1 MMVPA
6 QAVQVSVSVPVL
18 ESGPQ
23 TPCFKFTLIGGR
35 QKKHYRGCTGAIL
48 VYEAVK
54 MKTIQSIKVDSDTVE
69 MVLFLTMVNDGKWLN
84 SDRPVCVLAH
94 PWIR

>member
-6 QAVQVSVSVPVL
+6 HAVQVSVSVPVL

-23 TPCFKFTLIGGR
+23 TPCFKFTLVGVT
-35 QKKHYRGCTGAIL
+35 QKKHYRSCIGVIL
-48 VYEAVK
+48 VYKTVK
-54 MKTIQSIKVDSDTVE
+54 IKTIQSVKVDLDTVE
-69 MVLFLTMVNDGKWLN
+69 KVLMLTNDVKWLN
-84 SDRPVCVLAH
+84 SGGPVCLLAH

>member
-6 QAVQVSVSVPVL
+6 HAVQVSVSVPVL

-23 TPCFKFTLIGGR
+23 TPCFKFTLVGGR
-35 QKKHYRGCTGAIL
+35 QKKHYRSCTGAIP
-48 VYEAVK
+48 VFGTVK
-54 MKTIQSIKVDSDTVE
+54 MKTIQSLKVDSDTVE
-69 MVLFLTMVNDGKWLN
+69 TVLMLTNDGKWLN
-84 SDRPVCVLAH
+84 SGGPVCVLAH